1 MKSGAFLSALALAT
15 ACGGTPTG
23 LATLDVEADGSVTAY
38 LTDELGAIIYVEG
51 TYLQIRGERTN
62 FTYAGSQE
70 SSNLICEQLPTS
82 GPLELRLTA
91 PFGNCPEI
99 HVAAYNYAPPVTT
112 RADGTDETAPDV
124 PLAQR
129 CSTYQTLMH
138 ATFWIPN
145 GCEAVRSED
154 PNPTPVD
161 TSTTS

>member
-1 MKSGAFLSALALAT
+1 MKWAAVTAALGVA
-15 ACGGTPTG
+15 ACGGIPTG
-23 LATLDVEADGSVTAY
+23 LATIEVDPDGTVTAY
-38 LTDELGAIIYVEG
+38 LTDSAGAIVYVEG
-51 TYLQIRGERTN
+51 TYLQIRGERTK
-62 FTYAGSQE
+62 FTYGGSGQ

-91 PFGNCPEI
+91 AFMDCPEI

-112 RADGTDETAPDV
+112 KADGTEVSAADV

-138 ATFWIPN
+138 STFWIPG
-145 GCEAVRSED
+145 GCEDVRSDD
-154 PNPTPVD
+154 PDARPVD